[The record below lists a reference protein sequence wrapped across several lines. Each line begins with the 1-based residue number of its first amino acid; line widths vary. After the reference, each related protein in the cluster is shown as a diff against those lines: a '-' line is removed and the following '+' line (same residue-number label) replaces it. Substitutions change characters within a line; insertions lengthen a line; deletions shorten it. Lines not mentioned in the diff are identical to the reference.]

1 MSHPVNDE
9 LLETCYEDAYNNFMV
24 NNKLTNDQMQELILH
39 EGVELAVGYSALTS
53 SYNVS
58 SISSFTGWLIRF
70 TSDCLYYYNSMI

>member
-39 EGVELAVGYSALTS
+39 SGVELAIVKQAKKLFENLCY
-53 SYNVS
+53 
-58 SISSFTGWLIRF
+58 
-70 TSDCLYYYNSMI
+70 

>member
-39 EGVELAVGYSALTS
+39 SGVQLA
-53 SYNVS
+53 
-58 SISSFTGWLIRF
+58 ISKQAKKLFENL
-70 TSDCLYYYNSMI
+70 CY